1 MSNQN
6 SQPFLVLATYRM
18 IGSRPENFTG
28 ESTSAAEPALMRS
41 KRSKLASQASLPG
54 FSTDHVPTVAIIGR
68 PNVGKSTFF
77 NRVLGT
83 RSAIVDDMPGVTR
96 DRITAICTY
105 QGRRF
110 QLVDTGG
117 LDLNSS
123 DTMGKLIR
131 GQSQTAMSEAD
142 IVIVIMDGRA
152 GLNPLDVDIAALLRN
167 VNKPTFYAINKIDTP
182 KSETLLADF
191 YGLGTDHL
199 FPISAEHGTGVDEL
213 LEALLPL
220 LPIEQEEMEQAVCPR
235 VAVVGRPNVGKST
248 LVNTLFGE
256 ERVMVSD
263 LPGTTRDPVDTQI
276 EYQGKLFVLTDTA
289 GIRRRGRIDRGVE
302 GYSLARTLKAL
313 GRSDI
318 AVLILDGIE
327 GATEQDTKIAGL
339 ILKQGRGCMLFV
351 NKWDLRKD
359 DPTAQA
365 QYSLE
370 LHRRFPFLT
379 FVPTI
384 FGSALQGTVIDKL
397 FPKIEKVMTAFS
409 HRVPTGKLNQFLQQA
424 LEDNPLP
431 LKRRNPLKSVFMTQ
445 VATKPP
451 TFALF
456 VGRSVDVPAPYLR
469 YLENRLRETFGFEGT
484 PLRMLVRKK

>member
-199 FPISAEHGTGVDEL
+199 FPISAEHATGVDEF
-213 LEALLPL
+213 LEARLPL
-220 LPIEQEEMEQAVCPR
+220 
-235 VAVVGRPNVGKST
+235 
-248 LVNTLFGE
+248 
-256 ERVMVSD
+256 
-263 LPGTTRDPVDTQI
+263 
-276 EYQGKLFVLTDTA
+276 
-289 GIRRRGRIDRGVE
+289 
-302 GYSLARTLKAL
+302 
-313 GRSDI
+313 
-318 AVLILDGIE
+318 
-327 GATEQDTKIAGL
+327 
-339 ILKQGRGCMLFV
+339 
-351 NKWDLRKD
+351 
-359 DPTAQA
+359 
-365 QYSLE
+365 
-370 LHRRFPFLT
+370 
-379 FVPTI
+379 
-384 FGSALQGTVIDKL
+384 
-397 FPKIEKVMTAFS
+397 
-409 HRVPTGKLNQFLQQA
+409 
-424 LEDNPLP
+424 
-431 LKRRNPLKSVFMTQ
+431 
-445 VATKPP
+445 
-451 TFALF
+451 
-456 VGRSVDVPAPYLR
+456 
-469 YLENRLRETFGFEGT
+469 
-484 PLRMLVRKK
+484 